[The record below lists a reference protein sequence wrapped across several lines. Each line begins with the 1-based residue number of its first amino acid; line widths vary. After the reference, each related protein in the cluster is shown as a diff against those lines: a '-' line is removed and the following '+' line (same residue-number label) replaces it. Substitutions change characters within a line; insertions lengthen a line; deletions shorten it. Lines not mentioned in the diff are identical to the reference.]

1 MKLVCNL
8 CEQIMRVLGHN
19 M

>member
-8 CEQIMRVLGHN
+8 CEQIIRVLGHN